1 MFNNETEHTNEEKY
15 SNLTEYQL
23 DALQEVGNIGA
34 GHAAVALT
42 HFLNRSTYMSIPN
55 VEVNKISNLIDSV
68 KMPKDEKVAIVS
80 LETIQGLEYSLLVFF
95 DEKSIQ
101 RIIDLMIT
109 ELGSSN
115 DDPAE
120 MIELSPLF
128 MSLIKEVGSILLL
141 KYVEALNDF
150 LDVESYPSPPVL
162 RIGPVAS
169 IMDHEVKNLQTKSPQ
184 VLLIECDVFTTER
197 KIQVDMAIIPHE
209 KTFNQFM
216 NALFSEEE

>member
-1 MFNNETEHTNEEKY
+1 MSKNEVKNTVNEKY
-15 SNLTEYQL
+15 ANLSEYQL
-23 DALQEVGNIGA
+23 DALQELGNIGA

-55 VEVNKISNLIDSV
+55 VEVNKIDGLIDMV
-68 KMPKDEKVAIVS
+68 KMPKEEKVAIVS
-80 LETIQGLEYSLLVFF
+80 LETIQDLEYSLIVFF

-109 ELGSSN
+109 ELGSTA
-115 DDPAE
+115 AE
-120 MIELSPLF
+120 IMELSPLF

-150 LDVESYPSPPVL
+150 LNVESYPSPPAL
-162 RIGPVAS
+162 RIGTVPS
-169 IMDHEVKNLQTKSPQ
+169 ITNHEIKDLKTKYPQ
-184 VLLIECDVFTTER
+184 VLLIECDVFTSER

-209 KTFNQFM
+209 NTFDRFM
-216 NALFSEEE
+216 NALFPEEGE

>member
-1 MFNNETEHTNEEKY
+1 MSKEESEQTNSKDY
-15 SNLTEYQL
+15 NNLTEYHL

-42 HFLNRSTYMSIPN
+42 HFLNRSTYMSIPK
-55 VEVNKISNLIDSV
+55 VEVNKISKLIDSV
-68 KMPKDEKVAIVS
+68 KMPKEEKVAIVS
-80 LETIQGLEYSLLVFF
+80 LETIQDLEYSLLVFF

-109 ELGSSN
+109 ELGSN
-115 DDPAE
+115 IDDPAE
-120 MIELSPLF
+120 MMELSPLF

-150 LDVESYPSPPVL
+150 LEVESFPSPPVL
-162 RIGPVAS
+162 RIGPVSS
-169 IMDHEVKNLQTKSPQ
+169 IVDHEVKDLKTKTPQ

-209 KTFNQFM
+209 KTFSQFM
-216 NALFSEEE
+216 NALFSEED